1 MALVSFLIVLAWVT
15 TNATE
20 HQEVADVEQP
30 RRLSNG
36 LHFIAR
42 GKRRQVRA
50 KPQKRRQL
58 SLGVQCTEEGPPCA
72 TGLECACNGGRR
84 LFGAPAAAAPSPT
97 CTCEAAPSP
106 PPPPHLPPPP
116 PPSLP
121 PPPPIYNVGG
131 SSPAV
136 GYADTVYKYDG
147 TTWSALATK
156 LPSGMA
162 SAGATILGSHM
173 YLRDS
178 DNSDKFWRFLLD
190 GGSSWEALADFPF
203 SGYAQNLVA
212 IGTKIYVVGGRA
224 LRGQSG
230 FSSHAEGD
238 FLKRLYEYDTS
249 ANTWTRKADMATARF
264 YGCAAPINGLI
275 YAVGGQCGD
284 GCYTTSAESYDP
296 STDTWTFRASSTHAR
311 LLSGC
316 GSLNGELWY
325 AGGSVGGYTSVT
337 DHVETYVPASDTW
350 TTRTSLPIPS
360 KNTQIGISGSDLYA
374 LSGNDGSVHN
384 QNMWRWDAVGASW
397 VAVADQPSDAVDGR
411 VTVKNTD
418 E

>member
-1 MALVSFLIVLAWVT
+1 M
-15 TNATE
+15 
-20 HQEVADVEQP
+20 
-30 RRLSNG
+30 
-36 LHFIAR
+36 
-42 GKRRQVRA
+42 
-50 KPQKRRQL
+50 
-58 SLGVQCTEEGPPCA
+58 
-72 TGLECACNGGRR
+72 GG
-84 LFGAPAAAAPSPT
+84 
-97 CTCEAAPSP
+97 
-106 PPPPHLPPPP
+106 
-116 PPSLP
+116 
-121 PPPPIYNVGG
+121 Y
-131 SSPAV
+131 SSTV
-136 GYADTVYKYDG
+136 GYQDTVYKYDG
-147 TTWSALATK
+147 ATWSELATK
-156 LPSGMA
+156 LPTGA
-162 SAGATILGSHM
+162 NANAGATILGS
-173 YLRDS
+173 YLYLKAGEGWS
-178 DNSDKFWRFLLD
+178 PKFWRFNLD

-203 SGYAQNLVA
+203 KGYAHNLVA
-212 IGTKIYVVGGRA
+212 IGTKIYAVGGRA
-224 LRGQSG
+224 QRGQSG

-238 FLKRLYEYDTS
+238 CLKRLYEYDTS

-296 STDTWTFRASSTHAR
+296 STDTWTSRASSTHAR